1 MANVFPEA
9 GFGSNG
15 AQSAII
21 LARAQMERNCRSMQ
35 ELVARIAQATGL
47 DQERAE
53 RGLAIVLA
61 LIKSHG
67 DAKKVT
73 ALFEKMPGAEQ
84 LAERQAAAKSGLIGR
99 LGGGLMGA
107 PLAAV
112 SQLQAAGF
120 SMAQIKVLGSEVLTY
135 AREKAGDRL
144 VREAAG
150 SIPGLASYL

>member
-1 MANVFPEA
+1 
-9 GFGSNG
+9 
-15 AQSAII
+15 
-21 LARAQMERNCRSMQ
+21 MQ

-47 DQERAE
+47 DRERAE

-73 ALFEKMPGAEQ
+73 ALFEKMPGAEE
-84 LAERQAAAKSGLIGR
+84 LAEGQAAAKSGLIGR

-150 SIPGLASYL
+150 SIPGLAGYL